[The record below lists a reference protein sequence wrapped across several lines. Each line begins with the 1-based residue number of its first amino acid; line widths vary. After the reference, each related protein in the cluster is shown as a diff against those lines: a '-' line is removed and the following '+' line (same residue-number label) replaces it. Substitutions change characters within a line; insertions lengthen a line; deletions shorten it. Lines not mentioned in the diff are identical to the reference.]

1 MFRQIL
7 LTVCC
12 AVSLSSIAQSTSLS
26 QKLDSLSARL
36 VKTQEVAGVNVLL
49 IQEGKVV
56 YNKAFGYADVATRQP
71 LQTTGIFRIA
81 SQTKAVTSVAV
92 MMLVE
97 EEKLQLDDPVS
108 RFIPQ
113 FKNARVLAEW
123 NPADS
128 SYTTVPAP
136 REITVRDL
144 LRHTSGISYP
154 MITGDPKMTPVYL
167 KEGIR
172 AGVGERGSLKNGM
185 EKLAALPLAHPP
197 GAAFTY
203 GLSTDV
209 LGYLVEV
216 VSGASLD
223 AFFRKRI
230 FQPLEMT
237 DTYFR
242 LPNEKAHRL
251 VSLSQKE
258 DDGFKKVT
266 DPLYGYIQPN
276 YPLENGLYL
285 SGGAG
290 LVSTTADYAR
300 FLQMLLAKGVYK
312 GQRLLKAETVEMMIT
327 NQLPEGIAPGFSFGL
342 GFALVS
348 EEGHSA
354 GTPGVGTFAWSGVF
368 NTHYWADPEAQV
380 IGLVYAQQY
389 LPASYSEL
397 GTAYKKVIY
406 THLNASNAAAG
417 GRSK

>member
-136 REITVRDL
+136 RGITVRDL

-167 KEGIR
+167 KSGIR

-216 VSGASLD
+216 VSGESLD

-242 LPNEKAHRL
+242 LPNEKAHRF
-251 VSLSQKE
+251 
-258 DDGFKKVT
+258 GWCRFPKKK
-266 DPLYGYIQPN
+266 
-276 YPLENGLYL
+276 
-285 SGGAG
+285 
-290 LVSTTADYAR
+290 TAVLR
-300 FLQMLLAKGVYK
+300 K
-312 GQRLLKAETVEMMIT
+312 
-327 NQLPEGIAPGFSFGL
+327 
-342 GFALVS
+342 
-348 EEGHSA
+348 
-354 GTPGVGTFAWSGVF
+354 
-368 NTHYWADPEAQV
+368 
-380 IGLVYAQQY
+380 
-389 LPASYSEL
+389 
-397 GTAYKKVIY
+397 
-406 THLNASNAAAG
+406 
-417 GRSK
+417 